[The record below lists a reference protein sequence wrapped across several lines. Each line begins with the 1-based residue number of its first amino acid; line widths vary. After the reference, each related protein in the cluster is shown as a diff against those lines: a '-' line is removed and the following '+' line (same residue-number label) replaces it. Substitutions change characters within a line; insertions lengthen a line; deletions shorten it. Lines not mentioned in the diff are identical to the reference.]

1 MNLVAGRAGAVG
13 GARRRDSTATTA
25 STGAAVK
32 PCTSEERLAYVLV
45 LSTLVGS
52 GSGSYYWAGTV
63 QPRGT
68 LRRRE

>member
-25 STGAAVK
+25 SMGAVVK
-32 PCTSEERLAYVLV
+32 PRTSEGRLACVLV

-52 GSGSYYWAGTV
+52 GSSSYYWAGTV

>member
-1 MNLVAGRAGAVG
+1 MSAGARLNGHLGVYG
-13 GARRRDSTATTA
+13 RGVR
-25 STGAAVK
+25 
-32 PCTSEERLAYVLV
+32 PCVSERRLACVLV

>member
-1 MNLVAGRAGAVG
+1 MGAV
-13 GARRRDSTATTA
+13 
-25 STGAAVK
+25 VK
-32 PCTSEERLAYVLV
+32 PRTSEGRLACVLV

-68 LRRRE
+68 LKRRE